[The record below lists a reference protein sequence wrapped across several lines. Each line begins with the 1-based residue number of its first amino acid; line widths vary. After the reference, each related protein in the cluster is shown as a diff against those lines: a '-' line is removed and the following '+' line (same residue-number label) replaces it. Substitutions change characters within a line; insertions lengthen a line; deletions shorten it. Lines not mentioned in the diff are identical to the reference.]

1 AVVPLAAQSCGQE
14 EPFFLDEPP
23 PPGPGVFYLVAVTT
37 SSGYQGIGSD
47 SAGHPRLN
55 AHPCP

>member
-1 AVVPLAAQSCGQE
+1 VVPLAGQFCGLTDS
-14 EPFFLDEPP
+14 FLLDEPP
-23 PPGPGVFYLVAVTT
+23 PLGKGVFYLVAVTT
-37 SSGYQGIGSD
+37 SSGYQGIGND